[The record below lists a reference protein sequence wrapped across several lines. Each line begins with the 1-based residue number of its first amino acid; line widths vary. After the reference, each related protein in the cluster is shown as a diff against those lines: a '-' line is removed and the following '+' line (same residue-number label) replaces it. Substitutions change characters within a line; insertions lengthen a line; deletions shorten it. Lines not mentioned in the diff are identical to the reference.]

1 MGIIDSVLVVDDDEG
16 VLTALEAELQ
26 DHYDVTAVGSAE
38 QALAQLQV
46 RAYSAIVSDVRMPG
60 VDGLSLISQCAVRYP
75 HMVRLI
81 LTAFDGDDVHETALG
96 PHGAYKLVK
105 PWGDDLIITLEN
117 ALKQRK
123 SNVELRRHLDLKSE
137 MMDID
142 RRLHTRLDE
151 DTLIR
156 EAALEMTRIPE
167 VTAAAVYDVDSF
179 GAGLLVETVLA
190 ADDGVAPEMKKT
202 RTSPIPFEDE
212 FLYTVPIGDWNDP
225 WAAVALRLSAVNGD
239 VLRYLDFVGRQ
250 AARSMQIIESG
261 RPSSMLP
268 PEDLDTETVSAEW
281 LVGELTTPV
290 TVLAGA
296 PFTMKRLAE
305 SVEKALNNDAA
316 AKEITAECGELTD
329 DLNNVVD
336 RLTRL
341 LNRLRSQNTF
351 VDQAKPYVD
360 ETGEGEMTEN
370 RP

>member
-1 MGIIDSVLVVDDDEG
+1 MGTKDSVLVVDDDEG

-26 DHYDVTAVGSAE
+26 DHYEVTAVGSAE

-137 MMDID
+137 MMDLD
-142 RRLHTRLDE
+142 RRLHTHLDE

-156 EAALEMTRIPE
+156 EAALEMTRVPE
-167 VTAAAVYDVDSF
+167 VTAAAIYDVDSF
-179 GAGLLVETVLA
+179 GAGLLVETVLT
-190 ADDGVAPEMKKT
+190 ADDGVVPELKKT
-202 RTSPIPFEDE
+202 RTSPIPVKDE
-212 FLYTVPIGDWNDP
+212 YLYTVPIGDWDDP
-225 WAAVALRLSAVNGD
+225 WAAIALRLSAVNGD

-250 AARSMQIIESG
+250 AARSMQIIQFG
-261 RPSSMLP
+261 RPSSIP
-268 PEDLDTETVSAEW
+268 IEEDLDTETVSAEW

-296 PFTMKRLAE
+296 PFTMKRLAD
-305 SVEKALNNDAA
+305 SVENALHEDASSM
-316 AKEITAECGELTD
+316 ELVTEFRELAED
-329 DLNNVVD
+329 INNVVD

-351 VDQAKPYVD
+351 VNHAKPYTD
-360 ETGEGEMTEN
+360 EMEEADGFPE
-370 RP
+370 